1 MSQIKVTMGTRRH
14 CEYCNSIEID
24 TFTYCRN
31 HLEPQINK
39 FKGCGKRYYICL
51 TCKKNRNTLTC
62 LECGRDIK
70 IEICIK
76 N

>member
-1 MSQIKVTMGTRRH
+1 MYRTVRSRS

-24 TFTYCRN
+24 TFTYCMN

-39 FKGCGKRYYICL
+39 FKGCGKRYYICSK
-51 TCKKNRNTLTC
+51 CKKNRNTLTC
-62 LECGRDIK
+62 LKCERDIK